1 MVDELTRLA
10 LAAGDG
16 DRQALANFVRASQV
30 EVWRLCA
37 HLVDRGSADDLTQEV
52 YLRAVPAL
60 ARFRGDS
67 SARTWLLTIARR
79 TCADSLRR
87 TIRQRRLA
95 ERLRST
101 TVADEL
107 IEPDPAAAYD
117 DVLDGLVDQLVEE
130 RRSAFVMT
138 QLLGLSYAET
148 AEICG
153 VPVGTIRSRVS
164 RARNDLLRQIADTQ
178 TGLTAD

>member
-1 MVDELTRLA
+1 MDDLTRLA

-16 DRQALANFVRASQV
+16 DRQALASFVRASQG

-37 HLVDRGSADDLTQEV
+37 HLVDRASADDLTQEV

-79 TCADSLRR
+79 TCADALRR

-101 TVADEL
+101 TTE
-107 IEPDPAAAYD
+107 
-117 DVLDGLVDQLVEE
+117 DQLVTHGDAGSASHDLGDLVLSLDLD

-138 QLLGLSYAET
+138 QLLGMSYAEV
-148 AEICG
+148 AEVCD

-164 RARNDLLRQIADTQ
+164 RARADLLDALGDKERDRA
-178 TGLTAD
+178 AE

>member
-1 MVDELTRLA
+1 MDDLTRLA
-10 LAAGDG
+10 LRAGDG
-16 DRQALANFVRASQV
+16 DRGALADFVRSSQG

-79 TCADSLRR
+79 TCADAIRR
-87 TIRQRRLA
+87 RVRQRRLV
-95 ERLRST
+95 ERLHATST
-101 TVADEL
+101 TEEHLAPATDAGSDEL
-107 IEPDPAAAYD
+107 DRLLPTLDPD
-117 DVLDGLVDQLVEE
+117 

-138 QLLGLSYAET
+138 QLLGMSYAEA
-148 AEICG
+148 AEVCA
-153 VPVGTIRSRVS
+153 VPVGTIRSRVA
-164 RARNDLLRQIADTQ
+164 RARVDLVTRLAEDE
-178 TGLTAD
+178 GDAAAE